1 MPVAP
6 GEVVN
11 HRYRVETLIGQGGMG
26 AVYRAWDLVL
36 KYYSC
41 VKRKSRYE
49 YSLHK
54 NSLMKKH

>member
-11 HRYRVETLIGQGGMG
+11 LRYRVDTLIGQGGMG

-36 KYYSC
+36 NIT
-41 VKRKSRYE
+41 VALKRKSRYE
-49 YSLHK
+49 
-54 NSLMKKH
+54 